1 MSVVPSVLTVQRG
14 PELAGSKRFDR
25 PQPPSKFAGPQTP
38 VAVEQA
44 QKPLCRG
51 FSFLRVA
58 FCAGGNQVAVR
69 IAASPDSRHDMVEAA
84 HPSGQPAQ
92 TIEAHA
98 AFARMNGLPQRL
110 RLQEIHLFE
119 VGRARQPRRA
129 ARASLWTDGANLPRQ
144 PDLDYVTGS
153 RAFDQAQSPFGN
165 QA

>member
-1 MSVVPSVLTVQRG
+1 MSIVLCLLTVQHG
-14 PELAGSKRFDR
+14 PELASRKRFDR
-25 PQPPSKFAGPQTP
+25 AQPPSEFAGRQTP

-84 HPSGQPAQ
+84 HASGQPPQ

-98 AFARMNGLPQRL
+98 AFALMNGLPPRL
-110 RLQEIHLFE
+110 RLQEIRLLE
-119 VGRARQPRRA
+119 VGGP
-129 ARASLWTDGANLPRQ
+129 
-144 PDLDYVTGS
+144 
-153 RAFDQAQSPFGN
+153 
-165 QA
+165 

>member
-92 TIEAHA
+92 TIVAHA
-98 AFARMNGLPQRL
+98 AFARMNGLAQFL
-110 RLQEIHLFE
+110 VSQEIRLLE
-119 VGRARQPRRA
+119 LAGAGQPRRA
-129 ARASLWTDGANLPRQ
+129 ACDSIRTDGANLPGQ
-144 PDLDYVTGS
+144 PDLDYVTGF
-153 RAFDQAQSPFGN
+153 RAFDQAQSPLGH
-165 QA
+165 Q